1 MSELIAK
8 YERIDF
14 ESDSRNLVESL
25 RRMPGVESMIALA
38 ERCTFRV
45 ELSRPDAAQR
55 LLATLVHAG
64 VTSIR
69 TTRPS
74 LEEVYVH
81 LIGNRGLK
89 V

>member
-1 MSELIAK
+1 LIAK

-14 ESDSRNLVESL
+14 ERGQEELATGIREL
-25 RRMPGVESMIALA
+25 PGVASVVRLDGDGSY
-38 ERCTFRV
+38 RV
-45 ELSRPDAAQR
+45 ELSDGAAAER
-55 LLATLVHAG
+55 VLGLLLKSG

-81 LIGNRGLK
+81 MMGDRGLK
-89 V
+89 I